1 MFVQELIDRLQELKE
16 QVGNVEVEI
25 CMDDIDGT
33 SLGLNDINEVDI
45 STSPI
50 DHDKKIYIAHLNK

>member
-1 MFVQELIDRLQELKE
+1 MLVQELIDRLQKLKKE
-16 QVGNVEVEI
+16 VGNVEVEI
-25 CMDDIDGT
+25 CMDDIDGI

>member
-1 MFVQELIDRLQELKE
+1 
-16 QVGNVEVEI
+16 
-25 CMDDIDGT
+25 MDDIDGI